1 MKRIGIL
8 IACLLALACCAPA
21 PAETVPAAGEGA
33 AADPWEIPAD
43 NPIDAAIPVPRADG
57 DNGPELLAARLRLAD
72 AWRGEMVHAYRT
84 LRELLPDDR
93 AGALMEAQYGFEAY
107 LPGAVEV
114 YAAVYDPQREPG
126 ESAAAAG
133 YEAELCRRRVAEL
146 AAQVQRLTA
155 RPTRSVT
162 PGRRRPF

>member
-1 MKRIGIL
+1 MGDSRGQ
-8 IACLLALACCAPA
+8 PDRR
-21 PAETVPAAGEGA
+21 G
-33 AADPWEIPAD
+33 DPG
-43 NPIDAAIPVPRADG
+43 PRADG

-114 YAAVYDPQREPG
+114 YAAVYGVGFVLLIWYMIRILERD
-126 ESAAAAG
+126 
-133 YEAELCRRRVAEL
+133 ELLEEL
-146 AAQVQRLTA
+146 VRYYVQTHE
-155 RPTRSVT
+155 VD
-162 PGRRRPF
+162 

>member
-43 NPIDAAIPVPRADG
+43 NPIDAAIPSPGRTGITDRNSSRRG
-57 DNGPELLAARLRLAD
+57 SGWRTRGAAR
-72 AWRGEMVHAYRT
+72 WSTPTEPCGSCCRT
-84 LRELLPDDR
+84 TGPGRW
-93 AGALMEAQYGFEAY
+93 MEAQYGFEAY

-133 YEAELCRRRVAEL
+133 YEAELCGGVWRSWPRR
-146 AAQVQRLTA
+146 
-155 RPTRSVT
+155 SN
-162 PGRRRPF
+162 G